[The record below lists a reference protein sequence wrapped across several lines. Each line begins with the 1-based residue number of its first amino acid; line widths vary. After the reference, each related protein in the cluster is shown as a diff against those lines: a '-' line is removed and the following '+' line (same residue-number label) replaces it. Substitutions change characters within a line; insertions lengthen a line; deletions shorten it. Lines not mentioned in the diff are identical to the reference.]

1 MKEQTLGDSF
11 KSATGWSIALALLM
25 VVAGFLAIAS
35 PFAAGVG
42 VSIFIGWL
50 IVFSGVF
57 YLGYAFTGESPGSII
72 WRVLIGIV
80 YIFGGFYLI
89 ANPGIALES
98 LTLVVAI
105 LLIAEGVL
113 RTVAYF
119 QVRSVPGSGWILF
132 DGVTTLALGVVI
144 AYPWPNSSTWAVGTL
159 VGVNLL
165 ISGFTR
171 LMYSMT
177 ARKIVNATAR

>member
-1 MKEQTLGDSF
+1 MKEQTLGET
-11 KSATGWSIALALLM
+11 ATGLSIALALLM
-25 VVAGFLAIAS
+25 VVAGFLAIAQ
-35 PFAAGVG
+35 PFAAGIG
-42 VSIFIGWL
+42 VSIFVGWL
-50 IVFSGVF
+50 VIFGGVF
-57 YLGYAFTGESPGSII
+57 YIGYAFTAQGAGSVL
-72 WRVLIGIV
+72 WRLLIGLV
-80 YIFGGFYLI
+80 YIFGGGYLL

-105 LLIAEGVL
+105 VLIAEGVL

-119 QVRSVPGSGWILF
+119 QVRSVPGSGWVLF
-132 DGVTTLALGVVI
+132 DGITTLVLGVVI

-171 LMYSMT
+171 LMYSMA